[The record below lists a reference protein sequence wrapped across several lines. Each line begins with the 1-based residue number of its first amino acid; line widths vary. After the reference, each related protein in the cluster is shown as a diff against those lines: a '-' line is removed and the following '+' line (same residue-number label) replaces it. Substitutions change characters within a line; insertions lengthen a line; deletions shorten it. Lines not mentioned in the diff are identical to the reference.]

1 MDGTGRIDPMPEG
14 FMPFYI
20 CEHCAFETQDP
31 RKRICD
37 DCRSELLLKCPY
49 CGQTLEKE
57 RTIYC
62 GNCGEK
68 LKISI
73 VPIQ

>member
-1 MDGTGRIDPMPEG
+1 MDGIDAIDRTD

-31 RKRICD
+31 AKRICET
-37 DCRSELLLKCPY
+37 CKSELLLKCPY
-49 CGQTLEKE
+49 CGKALEKE
-57 RTIYC
+57 RMIYC
-62 GNCGEK
+62 GHCGEK

-73 VPIQ
+73 CPIQ

>member
-1 MDGTGRIDPMPEG
+1 MP
-14 FMPFYI
+14 YSI

-31 RKRICD
+31 AKTDLRVLQVGAAP
-37 DCRSELLLKCPY
+37 EVPLLR
-49 CGQTLEKE
+49 GRTIEKE

-62 GNCGEK
+62 GHCGEK

>member
-1 MDGTGRIDPMPEG
+1 
-14 FMPFYI
+14 MPFYI
-20 CEHCAFETQDP
+20 CAHCAFETQDP
-31 RKRICD
+31 AKRFCEY
-37 DCRSELLLKCPY
+37 CKSELLLKCPY
-49 CGQTLEKE
+49 CGRGIEKE

-62 GNCGEK
+62 GHCGEK